1 MNMKDMILN
10 ELSKD
15 DYKDDFVKI
24 RYIYLIVCNTFTY
37 DMRFIYT
44 NNLDLKNEIY
54 NKDVKLDNVEDYEIV
69 CYSFAKVLCEAL
81 SLYGLEAKIEREKSD
96 SDFRHVYVIV
106 KCNGSFIKLDP
117 TKRHDS
123 TRVKLN
129 SSTLDF
135 TNLDSSKQEYFD
147 NKLKEADSIINSNRK
162 NKVDIEVYFNDE
174 KITELINLIEDE
186 ARRRKTSDSE
196 LFFEK
201 FGYITGLVNVRDDL
215 TRYDDMDYYY
225 SYLIRKFNLNKEEK
239 QYVKP
244 GIFFKN
250 DDETMKDIINITLV
264 EYKKFPPRFYV
275 MRKVDGNY
283 KIKELEK
290 DETIELLKEY
300 NCPVI
305 QYYFE
310 ERTTKMIDNRISRI
324 IK

>member
-44 NNLDLKNEIY
+44 NNQDLKNEIY
-54 NKDVKLDNVEDYEIV
+54 NKEVKLDNVEDYEIV
-69 CYSFAKVLCEAL
+69 CYSFAKVLCDAL

-96 SDFRHVYVIV
+96 SAFSHVYVIV

-117 TKRHDS
+117 TKRHDN

-162 NKVDIEVYFNDE
+162 NKVDIEVYYNDA
-174 KITELINLIEDE
+174 KITELINIIEDN
-186 ARRRKTSDSE
+186 ARKRKISDSE

-201 FGYITGLVNVRDDL
+201 LGYITGLVNVRDDL
-215 TRYDDMDYYY
+215 KRYDDMDYYY
-225 SYLIRKFNLNKEEK
+225 SYLIKKFNLNEGKN

-250 DDETMKDIINITLV
+250 NDKTMKDIINITLV
-264 EYKKFPPRFYV
+264 EYKKFSPRFYV
-275 MRKVDGNY
+275 MRKVGENY

-290 DETIELLKEY
+290 DETIELLSEY

-310 ERTTKMIDNRISRI
+310 DKATKMIDNRISRV